1 MAALSSFPISR
12 PTGSCAATGQPIN
25 PGDKFVA
32 ALVERQG
39 EEGLER
45 LDYCIEAWLKG
56 ERPKPPLW
64 LFASWRGTAGKAE
77 EKRAQFTM
85 GDEELI
91 ELFEQLGDAADIKRQ
106 AFRFLL
112 TLLLIRKRL
121 LKYEGQRTGMM
132 LVRRKDALPQEPV
145 IEVIDPGTAPEA
157 IAAAI
162 EQLGAVMDLG
172 ASAAPTSGDPALSKK

>member
-12 PTGSCAATGQPIN
+12 PTGTCASTGVAIS
-25 PGDKFVA
+25 PGDSFVA

-45 LDYCIEAWLKG
+45 LDFSIEAWLRG
-56 ERPKPPLW
+56 DRPKPPLW
-64 LFASWRGTAGKAE
+64 LFASWRAVAGRAE

-91 ELFEQLGDAADIKRQ
+91 ELFEQLADASDLKRQ

-121 LKYEGQRTGMM
+121 LKYEGTRAGMM

-145 IEVIDPGTAPEA
+145 MEVIDPGTAPEA
-157 IAAAI
+157 ISAAI

-172 ASAAPTSGDPALSKK
+172 ANAVGAGGEKK

>member
-1 MAALSSFPISR
+1 MAALTTFPISR
-12 PTGSCAATGQPIN
+12 PTGTCASTGEPIK
-25 PGDKFVA
+25 PGDAFVA

-45 LDYCIEAWLKG
+45 LDYSTKAWLQG
-56 ERPKPPLW
+56 DRPKQPLW
-64 LFASWRGTAGKAE
+64 LFASWRAVAGRSE

-91 ELFEQLGDAADIKRQ
+91 ELFEQLGEATDLKRQ

-121 LKYEGQRTGMM
+121 LKYEGQRGGMM
-132 LVRRKDALPQEPV
+132 MVRRKDALPQEPLM
-145 IEVIDPGTAPEA
+145 EVVDPGTAPEA

-172 ASAAPTSGDPALSKK
+172 ASAAPTADTLDKK

>member
-1 MAALSSFPISR
+1 MAALSTFPISR
-12 PTGSCAATGQPIN
+12 PTGTCASTGVTIK
-25 PGDKFVA
+25 PGDTFVA
-32 ALVERQG
+32 ALIERQG

-45 LDYCIEAWLKG
+45 LDFCVDAWQRG
-56 ERPKPPLW
+56 DRPKPPLW
-64 LFASWRGTAGKAE
+64 LFASWRAVAGRSE
-77 EKRAQFTM
+77 EKKAQFTM

-91 ELFEQLGDAADIKRQ
+91 ELFEQLGEANDLKRQ

-121 LKYEGQRTGMM
+121 LKYEGTRSGLM

-157 IAAAI
+157 ISAAI

-172 ASAAPTSGDPALSKK
+172 TNTASAGPEKK